1 LFLLLLLLLLSSSL
15 FLVVEIYGSSSFSF
29 SRMTKMDRVGF
40 EPTTSAMPA
49 TFYLRVAMES
59 EIHAVQIS
67 SCSKRIINILFYYR
81 TFYLPSLIACA
92 VHTLSSVTI
101 TKIS

>member
-1 LFLLLLLLLLSSSL
+1 MPYFTRL
-15 FLVVEIYGSSSFSF
+15 EE
-29 SRMTKMDRVGF
+29 MDRVGF

-67 SCSKRIINILFYYR
+67 SGSKRIINILFYYR
-81 TFYLPSLIACA
+81 TFYLPSLIACT
-92 VHTLSSVTI
+92 VHMLSSVTI
-101 TKIS
+101 AKIS